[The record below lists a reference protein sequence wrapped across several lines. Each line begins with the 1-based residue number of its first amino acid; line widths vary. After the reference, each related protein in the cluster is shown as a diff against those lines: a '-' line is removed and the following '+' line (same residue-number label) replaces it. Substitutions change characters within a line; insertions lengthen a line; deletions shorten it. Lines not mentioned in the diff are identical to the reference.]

1 MSIPRFFVGPALLA
15 AFFVNGCAA
24 GTLSGPKSSITVD
37 SQPQGAS
44 VYAGE
49 RALGRTPVKI
59 LLDDV
64 FPKRWTSRT
73 EKDEEGFAF
82 YRRLGALS
90 FRKPGCE
97 PYSMRVD
104 SEVLRDDIKV
114 TLTCDPNYQPPAGGE
129 RDGPEDAVT
138 STIEERLR
146 RLDELRHKGLL
157 TQDEYRAQRQRILND
172 L

>member
-1 MSIPRFFVGPALLA
+1 MSITRFFVAPALLA
-15 AFFVNGCAA
+15 AVLISGCA
-24 GTLSGPKSSITVD
+24 GTATGPKSSITVD

-49 RALGRTPVKI
+49 RALGRTPVTI
-59 LLDDV
+59 VLDDV

-82 YRRLGALS
+82 YRRLGTLN
-90 FRKPGCE
+90 FRKAGCE
-97 PYSMRVD
+97 PYTLPVD
-104 SEVLRDDIKV
+104 SDVLRDDIKV

-129 RDGPEDAVT
+129 QKPRDEAAA
-138 STIEERLR
+138 SAIEERLR
-146 RLDELRHKGLL
+146 RLDELRQKGLL
-157 TQDEYRAQRQRILND
+157 SEEEYRTQRQRILSE